1 MKRIATLAV
10 LPVAALWLS
19 SCTVKKTEEPKTE
32 TNAEPAKEYEI
43 DPAKIEISKDTKTVV
58 LPKVRIQRDTTH

>member
-1 MKRIATLAV
+1 MRRVAALAI

-19 SCTVKKTEEPKTE
+19 SCTVKKTEETQPDTKT
-32 TNAEPAKEYEI
+32 EPAKEYEI

-58 LPKVRIQRDTTH
+58 LPKIRIQRDTTH